1 MFSLLKIFKKNPK
14 SEAKI
19 ELAEQ
24 DIFLDVP
31 FSQKDEVKS
40 FGARWNPKIKKWF
53 IPVGINKF
61 PLKKWIP
68 ENKVIPDNNLT
79 IKPQI

>member
-1 MFSLLKIFKKNPK
+1 MLFLLKIFKKNSK
-14 SEAKI
+14 SEGKI

-24 DIFLDVP
+24 DIFLDVS
-31 FSQKDEVKS
+31 FSQKDEAKS

-53 IPVGINKF
+53 IPAGINKS

-68 ENKVIPDNNLT
+68 K
-79 IKPQI
+79 K